1 MFAKAGVRRRS
12 QHPAVGVVTKQG
24 GQVSLP
30 LCDITIAPHRS
41 FKEKFRQNPLFVV
54 FQFVFNCGTAPILPP
69 SGKARPSSSAPADRG
84 FPPRP
89 GPAAGSLRSTFVRA
103 SGPIKDF
110 TAFCTVS
117 AAIRVH
123 SAALIA
129 SSHQANY
136 FSAEPPKPA
145 FSRLAGSRRAG
156 QNPPQ
161 HLEFWPPSVKRASE
175 PESLTPWTDLFIL
188 SPTDRKTSSL

>member
-1 MFAKAGVRRRS
+1 MLYGTMFAKAGVRGRS
-12 QHPAVGVVTKQG
+12 QHLAVGVVTKQG
-24 GQVSLP
+24 GHVALP

-41 FKEKFRQNPLFVV
+41 FKEKFRQNPVFVV

-84 FPPRP
+84 FPPSP
-89 GPAAGSLRSTFVRA
+89 GPAAGSLRSTFLRA

-136 FSAEPPKPA
+136 FCAAPPNLRSADSLGAAAPGRICR
-145 FSRLAGSRRAG
+145 SIWNSGRRA
-156 QNPPQ
+156 
-161 HLEFWPPSVKRASE
+161 
-175 PESLTPWTDLFIL
+175 
-188 SPTDRKTSSL
+188 